1 MRAIAI
7 AVCLC
12 GSVANADPPFGDP
25 NQPYDRL
32 PGTYKTYH
40 VPWAKPLNGDAL
52 KALFIVPY
60 INSREVVEVAQRI
73 ELDYTV
79 IMNTGPGG
87 WADGFAEG
95 DNATPLQ
102 GVAAEETLDRLA
114 RERLSLDKQYDVIVI
129 GKISWAVMPAWVK
142 AAILAHVQR
151 GTGLVYVSPNRLQRG
166 QRPNVE
172 VAGEDAEF
180 ARLFEAD
187 AADELVD
194 RVFDALPMD
203 ALPLDLETDPAAAR
217 GDSPDGNR
225 WRAERARVRL
235 SSSQHGE
242 GQILGLD
249 FHDEMVA
256 YRNSSSLTPYVYDPE
271 GDHDVVLYDFYHLLL
286 ARCMLWTVNRLPQ
299 QPDGASEIPA
309 TIPRLDTVNF
319 AHAVRDR
326 AGNLV
331 KHRPLPRGEYFID
344 QGLGSR
350 RLRVETDQRVTHIQL
365 HAQDGGYQGW
375 IDGAGE
381 VDGTFTASGLLAAGQ
396 SVRVEAIDTWGR
408 VVAKGKVEA
417 NRDQFTLDVVNP
429 LSELWDIH
437 VVIEDEHGVVDR
449 KSTPLVIRNTV
460 FDDFLFMLIFAP
472 TPGQDGWK
480 GQLHAKRMAEFGINA
495 TYTYLI
501 YSRHEQFYHNARAN
515 LRNVVYAAHLGEILT
530 SADRN
535 PDLSVERTDR
545 DLAELSRMCRRV
557 AETGRR
563 LDPADFPYK
572 MAYVDAGFIN
582 ARFEDC
588 RRAARFGSP
597 YYTVTGENYLSGEF
611 KGLENSGF
619 GKETTQRFQA
629 WCKSEFNNDLAA
641 LNAEWKT
648 NYEAWDQVRGIL
660 IQDAVEQDQLPRWI
674 AFRYFMR
681 SRVWSQ
687 FFIDYTDMMRAAIPG
702 AKTGRVGHDHH
713 DFTRYREHMTSS
725 KLYFGQSPR
734 PEWRDA
740 IVAELPQSFSNDRG
754 YYLAP
759 QSTLRWHYD
768 LQTEVN
774 RQRWPWLT
782 LIMGMSGF
790 DWERGLSAPTLG
802 GESTF
807 TPCYSEVLPFFR
819 DISDEVLK
827 IQRGVGKLTIASKPH
842 RSDVA
847 ILWSPRNHYLSRCLP
862 FEENGF
868 SGTYLSNITASGG
881 APADCLA
888 LMNSLRIRPTFI
900 APEDLGKR
908 GFKTLILPYNKAMSP
923 AEAEAIRQFVND
935 GGLVIADNEPGSF
948 TQHGRPLGKR
958 RRLATLFPDFTTTTI
973 VKHGAGRAAYI
984 PNGFNHFVKNL
995 EAGKFS
1001 QAEPVRKL
1009 LAEFAGQ
1016 RPPIE
1021 LLDESGKPRH
1031 DVFARLFEADEGTR
1045 LYGLLRAAIDDGS
1058 QHQIT
1063 TMVLPEPAHVWDV
1076 RTHKYLGHGDRFEL
1090 SLDLRPRF
1098 FAILRSNPGRMDL
1111 RGDPLEAKAIRGRAL
1126 KVSGEVK
1133 DAAGVQSIHVRVYD
1147 SAGTEL
1153 RWFRRNEI
1161 FHSNRFELSFPLS
1174 HSIKPGIYEIRAEHA
1189 LTGAKAT
1196 VKFTI
1201 SE

>member
-1 MRAIAI
+1 M
-7 AVCLC
+7 
-12 GSVANADPPFGDP
+12 
-25 NQPYDRL
+25 
-32 PGTYKTYH
+32 
-40 VPWAKPLNGDAL
+40 
-52 KALFIVPY
+52 KALFILPY
-60 INSREVVEVAQRI
+60 INSREVVETAQRI

-102 GVAAEETLDRLA
+102 GVAAEETLERIA
-114 RERLSLDKQYDVIVI
+114 RKRLSLKEKYDVIVI
-129 GKISWAVMPAWVK
+129 GKISWTVMPAWVR
-142 AAILAHVQR
+142 AAILTHVQR
-151 GTGLVYVSPNRLQRG
+151 GAGLVYVSPNRLQRG
-166 QRPNVE
+166 QRPTAE
-172 VAGEDAEF
+172 VAGQDAEF
-180 ARLFEAD
+180 TRLFETD
-187 AADELVD
+187 APKKVVD

-203 ALPLDLETDPAAAR
+203 ALPLDLETDPAAPR
-217 GDSPDGNR
+217 GDSTAGNR
-225 WRAERARVRL
+225 WKAERARVRL
-235 SSSQHGE
+235 SSSQHGA
-242 GQILGLD
+242 GRILGLD

-256 YRNSSSLTPYVYDPE
+256 YRNSASLTPYIYDPE

-299 QPDGASEIPA
+299 QPDVAIDIPA
-309 TIPRLDTVNF
+309 TIARLDTTDF
-319 AHAVRDR
+319 DHTVRNR
-326 AGNLV
+326 AGNRV
-331 KHRPLPRGEYFID
+331 RHRPLPRGDYFVD
-344 QGLGSR
+344 QRLGSR
-350 RLRVETDQRVTHIQL
+350 RVRVETDQRVTNIQIR
-365 HAQDGGYQGW
+365 AQDGGYDGW
-375 IDGAGE
+375 IDGAGA
-381 VDGTFTASGLLAAGQ
+381 VNGTFTTAGPLLDGQ
-396 SVRVEAIDTWGR
+396 SIRVEAIDTWDR
-408 VVAKGKVEA
+408 VVAKGQVVTD
-417 NRDQFTLDVVNP
+417 RHQFTLDVVNP

-472 TPGQDGWK
+472 TPGLDGWK
-480 GQLHAKRMAEFGINA
+480 GQLHAARMAEFGINA

-501 YSRHEQFYHNARAN
+501 YSRHEQFYQNARAN
-515 LRNVVYAAHLGEILT
+515 LRNVVYAAHLGEVLT

-557 AETGRR
+557 SETGRR
-563 LDPADFPYK
+563 LDPLDFPYK
-572 MAYVDAGFIN
+572 MAYLDADFIN

-597 YYTVTGENYLSGEF
+597 FYTVTGENYLSGEF

-619 GKETTQRFQA
+619 GRETTRRFQD
-629 WCKSEFNNDLAA
+629 WCRREFDNNLDA
-641 LNAEWKT
+641 LNSEWNT
-648 NYEAWDQVRGIL
+648 HFETWNRVRGIL

-725 KLYFGQSPR
+725 KLYIGQTPR

-759 QSTLRWHYD
+759 QSSLRWHYD
-768 LQTEVN
+768 LQTRVN
-774 RQRWPWLT
+774 RERWPWLT

-819 DISDEVLK
+819 DITDEVRK
-827 IQRGVGKLTIASKPH
+827 IQRGIGKLTIASKPH

-868 SGTYLSNITASGG
+868 SGTYLSNITTAGG

-888 LMNSLRIRPTFI
+888 LMNSLRIRPTFVT
-900 APEDLGKR
+900 AEDLAR
-908 GFKTLILPYNKAMSP
+908 HEFKVLMLPYSKAMSA
-923 AEAEAIRQFVND
+923 AETEAIRQFVRD

-948 TQHGRPLGKR
+948 TQHGRPLGED
-958 RRLATLFPDFTTTTI
+958 RRLADLFPDFATNTI
-973 VKHGAGRAAYI
+973 VEHGAGRAAYI
-984 PNGFNHFVKNL
+984 SNGFNHFVENF
-995 EAGKFS
+995 EAGRFS
-1001 QAEPVRKL
+1001 QTDPIHHL
-1009 LAEFAGQ
+1009 LTEYAGQ

-1021 LLDESGKPRH
+1021 LLDESGKPRR
-1031 DVFARLFEADEGTR
+1031 DVFARLFEAGEGTQ

-1058 QHQIT
+1058 QRQMT
-1063 TMVLPEPAHVWDV
+1063 TLVIPEPAHVWDV
-1076 RTHKYLGHGDRFEL
+1076 RTHEYLGHGDRFKL

-1098 FAILRSNPGRMDL
+1098 FAILRSNPGRMNL
-1111 RGDPLEAKAIRGRAL
+1111 RAAPLDTKPIPGNPYR
-1126 KVSGEVK
+1126 VSGEVEN
-1133 DAAGVQSIHVRVYD
+1133 AAGVQSIHVQVYD
-1147 SAGTEL
+1147 SAGVEL

-1161 FHSNRFELSFPLS
+1161 FHGNRFELSFPLS
-1174 HSIKPGIYEIRAEHA
+1174 HSIKPGVYEIRAEHA
-1189 LTGAKAT
+1189 LTGAQAAIT
-1196 VKFTI
+1196 FTI
-1201 SE
+1201 AE